1 MARVMP
7 TITYK
12 GSQIRLTER
21 MIEILDY
28 ATKYPKPA
36 SWHNIGRHE
45 ASRKAIERLEA
56 AGLVEVAEHS
66 NQYRLTP

>member
-1 MARVMP
+1 MP

-12 GSQIRLTER
+12 GRRIRLSQQ
-21 MIEILDY
+21 MFEILDY

-36 SWHNIGRHE
+36 SWHNIGRDD
-45 ASRKAIERLEA
+45 ASRQAIERLKT

-66 NQYRLTP
+66 QQYRLTP